1 MKDANPSDAG
11 GRPDTHSE
19 LEKKVELL
27 TRALSEALEQ
37 QTGMPVMDFLAVRRL
52 RTEHV
57 L

>member
-1 MKDANPSDAG
+1 MSS
-11 GRPDTHSE
+11 RRQFIT
-19 LEKKVELL
+19 LL
-27 TRALSEALEQ
+27 SGAAAWPLATRAQ